1 MPGTIPVAEPMQPSQ
16 AWWIAMGDRATRFV
30 WIKAI
35 GTPLAIGLFFVG
47 YFLTLR
53 NPLFPVTTMPLLAAD
68 QWLPFMPELL
78 PLYASLWLYV
88 SMQPALLADMR
99 ELGSYG
105 LGALGLSL
113 AGFAIFLLWPTQV
126 PAFDI
131 DWAAHPGFERLKRL
145 DVAGNACPSLHAAFA
160 VYTACWL
167 RRALADIR
175 APRLLRMLNWLW
187 CAGIV
192 VATVAVRQHVVL
204 DAMAGV
210 ALGALVAGLS
220 LRRGGGGP
228 TPLAEPV
235 ARQGG

>member
-1 MPGTIPVAEPMQPSQ
+1 MRGTIPVAETVQQQP
-16 AWWIAMGDRATRFV
+16 AWWRAMGDRATRFV

-35 GTPLAIGLFFVG
+35 GTPLGIALFFVG

-53 NPLFPVTTMPLLAAD
+53 HPLFPITTMPLLAAD
-68 QWLPFMPELL
+68 RWLPFTPELL

-88 SMQPALLADMR
+88 SLQPALLADTR
-99 ELGSYG
+99 EIKAYVLGT
-105 LGALGLSL
+105 LGLSL
-113 AGFAIFLLWPTQV
+113 AGFAVFVAWPTQV

-131 DWAAHPGFERLKRL
+131 DWAAHPGFERLKEL

-160 VYTACWL
+160 VYTAWWL
-167 RRALADIR
+167 RSALADIG
-175 APRLLRMLNWLW
+175 APRLLHVLNWLW

-204 DAMAGV
+204 DAATGV

-220 LRRGGGGP
+220 VRRARGRP
-228 TPLAEPV
+228 TPLTEPA
-235 ARQGG
+235 AR